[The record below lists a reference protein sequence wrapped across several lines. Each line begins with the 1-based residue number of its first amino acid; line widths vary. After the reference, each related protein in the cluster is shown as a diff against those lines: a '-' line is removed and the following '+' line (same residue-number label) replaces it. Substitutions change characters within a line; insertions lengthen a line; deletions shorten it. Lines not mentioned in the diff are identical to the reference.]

1 LIRAVPE
8 SRPADALYKSL
19 AEAQLLRTLERW
31 KDARALLMQ
40 ALEQHPQDT
49 DLLYELAM
57 VLERMGR
64 HDEMERHLRRIIE
77 LRPDHP
83 HAHNALG
90 YSLADRGIRLEE
102 AYRLIE
108 RALAL
113 SPGDPYITD
122 SLAWVVFR
130 QGQAGRAAELLRQA
144 YAARPDT
151 EIGAHLGEVL
161 WTLGQRDEARR
172 IWRESRDRD
181 ARNKVL
187 RDTLARLKVDL

>member
-1 LIRAVPE
+1 
-8 SRPADALYKSL
+8 
-19 AEAQLLRTLERW
+19 
-31 KDARALLMQ
+31 M
-40 ALEQHPQDT
+40 
-49 DLLYELAM
+49 
-57 VLERMGR
+57 
-64 HDEMERHLRRIIE
+64 
-77 LRPDHP
+77 
-83 HAHNALG
+83 
-90 YSLADRGIRLEE
+90 
-102 AYRLIE
+102 
-108 RALAL
+108 
-113 SPGDPYITD
+113 
-122 SLAWVVFR
+122 VFR